1 MTKLSGIAERQ
12 HTRRKLLG
20 TPESEDEEAQ
30 EIRRRTNLKTKPS
43 AKKVDSG
50 PSDDE
55 DEVGSAA

>member
-43 AKKVDSG
+43 AKK
-50 PSDDE
+50 
-55 DEVGSAA
+55 